1 MHWGGGW
8 GVPGDRSRKGRMRE
22 VKKEEMGRKEKGK
35 RCMCVWG
42 GVHITHLCGLSSVLP
57 FGSFLPDTPRPIQ
70 MIQKW

>member
-35 RCMCVWG
+35 RCMCVCG
-42 GVHITHLCGLSSVLP
+42 GGTYYTSVWTLFSFALWQFSS
-57 FGSFLPDTPRPIQ
+57 
-70 MIQKW
+70 